1 MPIPDYR
8 DITLP
13 ALKFFSDGKIHR
25 TREADKALVPL
36 FQLTPAEIEE
46 TLPNG
51 RPRWSHRVDW
61 ACFDLYRAE
70 LLQRPKRGH
79 YQITPLGQQTLA
91 QNPPALTR
99 EYLVTNS
106 PAFKEWLNKP
116 SNPATSSDKSATLAP
131 AIPTADQADSQTP
144 EERLIAAYAEHNEAL
159 THDLLEQ
166 VRAMDPFRFEY
177 LVVDLL
183 VKMGYGGSRAEAARV
198 TQRTNDEGI
207 DGVINKDRLGLD
219 TIYVQAKRWQTAVG
233 RKEVQ
238 SFVGALAGQGASK
251 GVFITSGDFV
261 PTATDYVKNIAQ
273 KVILID
279 GARLAKLMIEHDV
292 GVSKEEPTYTL
303 KRIDSDYFDTN

>member
-13 ALKFFSDGKIHR
+13 ALKFFADGKIHR
-25 TREADKALVPL
+25 TREADKALVPA
-36 FQLTPAEIEE
+36 FQLTPAETEE

-51 RPRWSHRVDW
+51 RPRWGHRVDW

-79 YQITPLGQQTLA
+79 YQITPLGQQILT

-99 EYLVTNS
+99 EYLEANS
-106 PAFKEWLNKP
+106 PAFKEWINNP
-116 SNPATSSDKSATLAP
+116 SNPADKSASLAT
-131 AIPTADQADSQTP
+131 TATIADKTNPQTP
-144 EERLIAAYAEHNEAL
+144 EERIAAAYAEHNEAL
-159 THDLLEQ
+159 THRLLEQ

-177 LVVDLL
+177 LVIDLL
-183 VKMGYGGSRAEAARV
+183 VKMGYGGSHAEAARV

-207 DGVINKDRLGLD
+207 DGVINEDRLGLD

-238 SFVGALAGQGASK
+238 SFVGALAGKKANK
-251 GVFITSGDFV
+251 GIFITSGDFV
-261 PTATDYVKNIAQ
+261 TTATDYVKNITQ
-273 KVILID
+273 KVTLIN
-279 GARLAKLMIEHDV
+279 GARLAELMIEHGV
-292 GVSKEEPTYTL
+292 GVSKEEPSYIL
-303 KRIDSDYFDTN
+303 KRVDNDYFDTN